1 MTTYSLA
8 TIEDDDV
15 MRALLRGNP
24 MPSWVNMAFTREP
37 SFFAGIDR
45 FGHDWAVV
53 ARQDNDAVGMYTC
66 SDQPVHLNGL
76 ETELGYLGG
85 LRVVPRY
92 RHRLRVLQD
101 GYASI
106 RSFSPRRNTEL
117 WYTAIATENEQA
129 RRLLEANLRGMP
141 RYRAMNEMITLALP
155 SARGR
160 KHGLWRQAAL
170 DEMES
175 VCHCYNRH
183 ACGYQFSPTL
193 TPERALRTG
202 AVFHLITGKD
212 GPQAVMALWNQQS
225 YKQVMACAYRRPLGT
240 LLPLYNLFAR
250 LTRRVPLPPIGQTL
264 DQTYL
269 AFLAVVP
276 ELENRASVLIEDA
289 LAICPTAVLTLGL
302 HANHAWLDQL
312 IPSLRPT
319 TYRTC
324 IYAVDFGETVEL
336 DGRPAQPE
344 VALL

>member
-8 TIEDDDV
+8 TTADDDV
-15 MRALLRGNP
+15 MRALLRDNP
-24 MPSWVNMAFTREP
+24 MPSWVSMIFTREP
-37 SFFAGIDR
+37 SFFAGTDR

-53 ARQDNDAVGMYTC
+53 ARQDNEAVGMYTC
-66 SDQPVHLNGL
+66 SDQHVHLNGL

-85 LRVVPRY
+85 LRVVSRY
-92 RHRLRVLQD
+92 RHRLRILQD

-106 RSFSPRRNTEL
+106 RSFSPRRDTEL

-170 DEMES
+170 DEMKS

-202 AVFHLITGKD
+202 AVFHVIDGTE
-212 GPQAVMALWNQQS
+212 GPQAVMALWNQQP
-225 YKQVMACAYRRPLGT
+225 YKQVVACSYRRPLET
-240 LLPLYNLFAR
+240 LLPLYNLYAR
-250 LTRRVPLPPIGQTL
+250 LARKVPLPLVGQAF

-269 AFLAVVP
+269 AFLAVAP
-276 ELENRASVLIEDA
+276 ELENQANVLVEDA

-302 HANHAWLDQL
+302 HAGHAWLDQL
-312 IPSLRPT
+312 ISSFRPA